1 MKIPKTSKTAGVLKY
16 IKTNEVKKKRTLFNK
31 IIQYIEINILHA

>member
-16 IKTNEVKKKRTLFNK
+16 IKTNEVKKKERYL
-31 IIQYIEINILHA
+31 IR